1 MTAPMTHMSNRFSP
15 TRRLGRWLGAM
26 LTAGTIACAGMVL
39 APPSIAEAA
48 VPQVRKIAT
57 VDMQRV
63 LNETK
68 HGKKERKKLEA
79 SSKAKQQKLDQKR
92 RTLEADQAKLAKL
105 KGQELAKAQ
114 EKLQQQALEL
124 QQIYMTMQQELA
136 ESEGRVLEDIYKKS
150 QGIINKLATEK
161 GLDLVIVA
169 DPSVLIYQKKGID
182 ITADLVKRYNVAH
195 P

>member
-1 MTAPMTHMSNRFSP
+1 MTDTTHMSNRFSS
-15 TRRLGRWLGAM
+15 TRRFGRWLGAL
-26 LTAGTIACAGMVL
+26 LTAGTIASAGLVL
-39 APPSIAEAA
+39 APPSVAEAA

-92 RTLEADQAKLAKL
+92 RKLEADQAKLTKL
-105 KGQELAKAQ
+105 KGQELARAQ

-136 ESEGRVLEDIYKKS
+136 EAEGRVLEDIYKKS

-182 ITADLVKRYNVAH
+182 ITADLVKRYNTAH